1 VAGDPGRSPFDL
13 TGKTAL
19 VTGASRGIGA
29 AIAVALDRA
38 GARVALT
45 ARSTEECRAV
55 ADAMANRPTVLFSDL
70 ADDDAPE
77 ALAYAAVGQLG
88 GIDVLVNNAGVGRR
102 KPSTELTGEDI
113 DFMYRVNVRNLLLL
127 TTHVI
132 PSMVERGGGSVVN
145 ISSISG
151 ISGAPMRAAY
161 AATKGAVDG
170 LTRSLAMEYGP
181 AGVRFNSVAPGV
193 VETAMWTEN
202 LAKPGV
208 REEVLALVPLRRL
221 STPEDVADVVVFLAS
236 DAARY
241 ITGET
246 ISADG
251 GMAKTTNLYPSV

>member
-1 VAGDPGRSPFDL
+1 
-13 TGKTAL
+13 
-19 VTGASRGIGA
+19 
-29 AIAVALDRA
+29 
-38 GARVALT
+38 
-45 ARSTEECRAV
+45 
-55 ADAMANRPTVLFSDL
+55 
-70 ADDDAPE
+70 
-77 ALAYAAVGQLG
+77 
-88 GIDVLVNNAGVGRR
+88 
-102 KPSTELTGEDI
+102 
-113 DFMYRVNVRNLLLL
+113 
-127 TTHVI
+127 
-132 PSMVERGGGSVVN
+132 
-145 ISSISG
+145 
-151 ISGAPMRAAY
+151 MRAAY

>member
-161 AATKGAVDG
+161 AATKGAV
-170 LTRSLAMEYGP
+170 
-181 AGVRFNSVAPGV
+181 
-193 VETAMWTEN
+193 ETAMWTEN

>member
-1 VAGDPGRSPFDL
+1 MGANPFDL

-38 GARVALT
+38 GARVALS
-45 ARSTEECRAV
+45 ARSVDECKAV
-55 ADAMANRPTVLFSDL
+55 AATMGNDPVVLLADL
-70 ADDDAPE
+70 ADDAAPD
-77 ALAYAAVGQLG
+77 ALAHATVGKLG
-88 GIDVLVNNAGVGRR
+88 RIDVLVNNAGVGRR
-102 KPSTELTGEDI
+102 KPSTELTGEDV

-127 TTHVI
+127 TTKLI
-132 PSMVERGGGSVVN
+132 STMVQQGGGSVVN

-151 ISGAPMRAAY
+151 VSGAPLRAAY

-181 AGVRFNSVAPGV
+181 AGVRVNAVAPGV

-208 REEVLALVPLRRL
+208 REEVTALVPLRRL

-241 ITGET
+241 VTGET

>member
-1 VAGDPGRSPFDL
+1 VADPVRSPFDL

-38 GARVALT
+38 GARVALA
-45 ARSTEECRAV
+45 ARSTEECEAV
-55 ADAMANRPTVLFSDL
+55 AATMRNRPLVLFADL
-70 ADDDAPE
+70 ADDAAPD
-77 ALAYAAVGQLG
+77 ALAYAAVSKLNGVD
-88 GIDVLVNNAGVGRR
+88 ILVNNAGVGRR

-113 DFMYRVNVRNLLLL
+113 DVLYRVNVRNLLLL
-127 TTHVI
+127 TTRIV
-132 PSMVERGGGSVVN
+132 PSMVQRGGGSVIN

-151 ISGAPMRAAY
+151 VSGAPMRAAY

-208 REEVLALVPLRRL
+208 REEVTALVPLRRL

-241 ITGET
+241 VTGET

-251 GMAKTTNLYPSV
+251 GMARTTNLYPSV